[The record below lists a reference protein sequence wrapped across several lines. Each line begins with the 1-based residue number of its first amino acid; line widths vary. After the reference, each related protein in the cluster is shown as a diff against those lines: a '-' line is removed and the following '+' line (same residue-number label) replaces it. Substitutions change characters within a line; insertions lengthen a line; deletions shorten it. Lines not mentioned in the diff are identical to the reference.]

1 MTTPA
6 QLTDALVR
14 DARFAL
20 RVLRKSPAFTATAVL
35 TLALGIG
42 ANATVFSM
50 VDTLLLRSLPYPE
63 PDRLAVVSTVI
74 RTPDG
79 SGGEQTSQDGHTW
92 EVLRDHAELTDLAVT
107 GMPTGV
113 NLYAGDRAVHLD
125 QQRVSAGFFRVLG
138 VAPRIGRE
146 FTPEE
151 DRQGGPAVAILS
163 HGLWQRA
170 FGGDPAVVGG
180 RVLLR
185 GEPHTVVGVM
195 PEGFRG
201 TFPAD
206 PAELWTP
213 LRPSTTGEGGG
224 TNYQIVGRLAPGV
237 SWEQAGNE
245 VDALAGPAWSER
257 FGEQAAEAGVSA
269 QFSLVPLGDAL
280 TEGLRWPLFL
290 LWSAVGLV
298 LVVVCANLAS
308 LMLARSSGRSREIA
322 ARIALG
328 GGRGAVMRQILVES
342 LVLAAAG
349 GALGI
354 AVGALGS
361 RGLSALAADT
371 LHLVQ
376 PVALDARV
384 AGLMM
389 ALALAASLAFG
400 LWPALHVSSVDPRAA
415 LADGGGRGASGGSVG
430 WPRRVL
436 VTAEVAVGVVLLVF
450 AGLLV
455 RTFVNLR
462 SLDPGFDQAGVVAG
476 GVSLQDARYETRERI
491 AALVEESLEGI
502 RRTPGVEDAA
512 VSLRLPF
519 ERLLNLGFRTPLPD
533 GGMSDWAAVS
543 TSYVTPGFFET
554 LRIPLLQGRTLEA
567 ADGPGRPRVAV
578 VNQRFVEERLPESAG
593 LGARFELGGEGEQY
607 EIVGVVGSVQQS
619 PRGLGGRDPLAKLP
633 VVYVPLA
640 QVDDETFVLVHTWFD
655 TSWIVRSSL
664 PTEQAVAGIRQALHA
679 VDPRLPFV
687 AFREMDEVRSG
698 ELGLQRFLMTLAVI
712 LAGLAAFLVA
722 LGLHGLVAH
731 TVADRTRELGI
742 RMALGSTMGQAVR
755 AVLQPMAV
763 LTLAGVAV
771 GAGLALAG
779 SRFVGAFVYGVS
791 ATDPWTILAA
801 AAALLLVAASA
812 SVGPGLRVLRLDPA
826 RTLREE

>member
-1 MTTPA
+1 MTSPA

-20 RVLRKSPAFTATAVL
+20 RVLRKSPVFTATAVL

-50 VDTLLLRSLPYPE
+50 VDALLLRSLPYPE
-63 PDRLAVVSTVI
+63 PERLAVVSTVY
-74 RTPDG
+74 RSPEG
-79 SGGEQTSQDGHTW
+79 GGEQTAQDGHTW
-92 EVLRDHAELTDLAVT
+92 EALRGHAELTELAVS
-107 GMPTGV
+107 GYPTGV
-113 NLYAGDRAVHLD
+113 NLFAGGRAVHLE

-138 VAPRIGRE
+138 AAPRIGRE
-146 FTPEE
+146 FSPEE
-151 DRQGGPAVAILS
+151 DRSGGPAVAVLS
-163 HGLWQRA
+163 HGLWQSA
-170 FGGDPAVVGG
+170 FGGDPSIVGG
-180 RVLLR
+180 TVLLK
-185 GEPHTVVGVM
+185 GEPHSVVGVM

-201 TFPAD
+201 TF

-224 TNYQIVGRLAPGV
+224 TNYQIVARLAPGAT
-237 SWEQAGNE
+237 WEQARAE
-245 VDALAGPAWSER
+245 VDALARPVWEER
-257 FGEQAAEAGVSA
+257 FGADAGERGVSA
-269 QFSLVPLGDAL
+269 TFSLTPLREAL
-280 TEGLRWPLFL
+280 TEGLRWPLVL

-308 LMLARSSGRSREIA
+308 LMLARSSGRTREIA

-349 GALGI
+349 GALGL
-354 AVGALGS
+354 AFGALGS

-371 LHLVQ
+371 LHLGQ
-376 PVALDARV
+376 PVGLDARV
-384 AGLMM
+384 AGAMM
-389 ALALAASLAFG
+389 VLALLTSLAFG
-400 LWPALHVSSVDPRAA
+400 LGPAFHVSRMDPRAV
-415 LADGGGRGASGGSVG
+415 LADGGGRGASAGAVG
-430 WPRRVL
+430 WSRRVL

-462 SLDPGFDQAGVVAG
+462 SLDPGFEPAGVVAG
-476 GVSLQDARYETRERI
+476 TVSLQDARYETRDKI
-491 AALVEESLEGI
+491 AALVDESLE
-502 RRTPGVEDAA
+502 RLRATPGVEGAA
-512 VSLRLPF
+512 VSLGLPYQ
-519 ERLLNLGFRTPLPD
+519 RLLNLGFRRPLPD

-543 TSYVTPGFFET
+543 TSYVTPGFFGT
-554 LRIPLLQGRTLEA
+554 LRIPLLRGRALEA

-578 VNQRFVEERLPESAG
+578 VNQRFVEQYLPAG
-593 LGARFELGGEGEQY
+593 AGVGSRFEMGGEGVDW

-619 PRGLGGRDPLAKLP
+619 PQGLGGRDPLAPVP

-640 QVDDETFVLVHTWFD
+640 QVDDETFVLVHTWFAP
-655 TSWIVRSSL
+655 SWTVRSSL

-687 AFREMDEVRSG
+687 AFREMDEVRSE

-712 LAGLAAFLVA
+712 LAALAALLVA

-731 TVADRTRELGI
+731 AVAERTRELGI
-742 RMALGSTMGQAVR
+742 RVALGSTLGQAVQV
-755 AVLQPMAV
+755 VLRPVAA
-763 LTLAGVAV
+763 LTLAGVAL

-779 SRFVGAFVYGVS
+779 SRLVSAFVYGVS
-791 ATDPWTILAA
+791 ATDPWTLLAA
-801 AAALLLVAASA
+801 GATLLLVAATA
-812 SVGPGLRVLRLDPA
+812 SIGPGLRVLRLDPA